1 MGQRAFTNPSKVES
15 ESERARNRRRRQQ
28 QRHQSMVRQ
37 EYSAYPGIR
46 VINSV
51 HGQVP
56 PEDASRND
64 STSITAVDIRDV
76 TELTTGRNFDH
87 QRATVRQ
94 NSVRTGTLTGRT

>member
-1 MGQRAFTNPSKVES
+1 MGRRAFTNPSKIES

-28 QRHQSMVRQ
+28 QRHQSMVHQ

-51 HGQVP
+51 HGQMP
-56 PEDASRND
+56 PEDASRNGPMHCNYFASVPD
-64 STSITAVDIRDV
+64 STSITAVDS
-76 TELTTGRNFDH
+76 RNFDH

-94 NSVRTGTLTGRT
+94 NSANMKR